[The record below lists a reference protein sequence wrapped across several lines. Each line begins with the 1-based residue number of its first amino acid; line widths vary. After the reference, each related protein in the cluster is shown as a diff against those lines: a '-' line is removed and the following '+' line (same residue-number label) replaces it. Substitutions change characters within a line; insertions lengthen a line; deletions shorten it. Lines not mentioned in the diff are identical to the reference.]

1 MFRKILVPTDG
12 SEFSQ
17 HAACL
22 AVALARETAAQII
35 AFYVVKPYEPFYSQG
50 SGNGFPIPPG
60 LNKRFNEREGQ
71 RVLAYVEN
79 LCWREGVSCSKV
91 TKASR
96 VVHEAIIGA
105 ATENG
110 CDLICMAAHGRAG
123 NRAIVLGS
131 ETSKVLTHSP
141 IPVLVCR

>member
-17 HAACL
+17 NAACR

-35 AFYVVKPYEPFYSQG
+35 AFYVEKPYEPFFNQG

-60 LNKRFNEREGQ
+60 FNKRLREREVQ
-71 RVLAYVEN
+71 RVLAFVEN
-79 LCWREGVSCSKV
+79 LCWREGVSCTKV
-91 TKASR
+91 TKASN
-96 VVHEAIIGA
+96 VVYEAIIGA

-110 CDLICMAAHGRAG
+110 CDLICMAAHGRSG
-123 NRAIVLGS
+123 DRAIVLGS
-131 ETSKVLTHSP
+131 ETSKVLTHSK